1 MHYINCNLQHP
12 ISGNRLLSIG
22 AEDFLRSLR
31 ENSHAELH
39 PKIDR
44 VLISLA
50 HVPPLPPSLPLLG
63 EEELLMDEDAQM
75 EVRASQFLHPHEE
88 AMQTFRK
95 QAKLLREV
103 EDAVDIRMYALSY
116 PLFIYLKQSRSI
128 HIFNYSLY
136 S

>member
-1 MHYINCNLQHP
+1 
-12 ISGNRLLSIG
+12 
-22 AEDFLRSLR
+22 
-31 ENSHAELH
+31 
-39 PKIDR
+39 
-44 VLISLA
+44 
-50 HVPPLPPSLPLLG
+50 
-63 EEELLMDEDAQM
+63 MDEDAQM